1 MLRIKS
7 INFAYIF
14 HSSCIIILKEKAQA
28 LPVPPGRVKR
38 FRCAFFNF
46 SGGTDQ
52 AGGWSYRGVKTEI
65 INNTHI
71 RCNASHL
78 TTFVVLVSIIPAV
91 RDPVSGNVPFVQ
103 IERHAT
109 TMLFL
114 LV

>member
-1 MLRIKS
+1 MYRL
-7 INFAYIF
+7 
-14 HSSCIIILKEKAQA
+14 LKEKART
-28 LPVPPGRVKR
+28 LLVPSGRVKR

-46 SGGTDQ
+46 SGGTNQ
-52 AGGWSYRGVKTEI
+52 TGEWSYRGVKTEI

-78 TTFVVLVSIIPAV
+78 TTFVVLVSIIPAA
-91 RDPVSGNVPFVQ
+91 RDPVSGNVSFVQ
-103 IERHAT
+103 IERHAA